1 MKKYPKITKEDLTQ
15 GLKRCK
21 EEQKMTKHD
30 LALRE
35 IICQY
40 KYSPSWN
47 NTRPKGCNKKCLGAE
62 WCNKVVQQIN
72 DLHKSDIVLDE
83 GKIRI
88 ISNDILKNFPI
99 TEDMDVLN
107 MRGIDYIRLLDKLA
121 HAIAQSGNA
130 LVKEKGVG
138 G

>member
-83 GKIRI
+83 EKR
-88 ISNDILKNFPI
+88 SMAVDAIL
-99 TEDMDVLN
+99 D
-107 MRGIDYIRLLDKLA
+107 
-121 HAIAQSGNA
+121 AIANREIAWQPHDKGLDYA
-130 LVKEKGVG
+130 LILVQAEKKK
-138 G
+138 

>member
-1 MKKYPKITKEDLTQ
+1 MNK
-15 GLKRCK
+15 K
-21 EEQKMTKHD
+21 EENKMTEHKEK
-30 LALRE
+30 LQE
-35 IICQY
+35 IFS
-40 KYSPSWN
+40 KSRV
-47 NTRPKGCNKKCLGAE
+47 TRDGFFPYEIDQLIKQ
-62 WCNKVVQQIN
+62 VN
-72 DLHKSDIVLDE
+72 DLHKSDIELDE

>member
-1 MKKYPKITKEDLTQ
+1 MKKYPEITKEDLTQ
-15 GLKRCK
+15 ELKRCK

-47 NTRPKGCNKKCLGAE
+47 NTRPKGCNKKRLGAE

-83 GKIRI
+83 
-88 ISNDILKNFPI
+88 
-99 TEDMDVLN
+99 
-107 MRGIDYIRLLDKLA
+107 DKLRMVVKKLQRKVDKSWEVDKMRA
-121 HAIAQSGNA
+121 EEYNNGLADAYHAIVQAGKKI
-130 LVKEKGVG
+130 VK
-138 G
+138 